1 MLAFG
6 NEDGGDCLFEG
17 GTCKHIIKLKYKLLC
32 HVLISFSGVEYEPR
46 NTEDYTFVETW
57 MISGSLSARQERSP
71 QRE

>member
-6 NEDGGDCLFEG
+6 NEDGGDCLFEE

-46 NTEDYTFVETW
+46 NTEDNTLLLRLE
-57 MISGSLSARQERSP
+57 
-71 QRE
+71 

>member
-46 NTEDYTFVETW
+46 NTEDYTFVET
-57 MISGSLSARQERSP
+57 
-71 QRE
+71 